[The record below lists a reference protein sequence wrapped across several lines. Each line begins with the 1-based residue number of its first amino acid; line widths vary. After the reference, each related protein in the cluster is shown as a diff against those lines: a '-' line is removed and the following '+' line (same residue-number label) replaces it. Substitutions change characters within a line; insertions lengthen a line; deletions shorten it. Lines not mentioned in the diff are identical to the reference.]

1 MIYRSLLILLFF
13 LINGA
18 KNYGQELNSNNSI
31 FNELARRDALL
42 SDEVDQIN
50 SFSLRPFP
58 FNVDSVVNNSE
69 PVRLDPIPVFSV
81 NKFNSN
87 RPYGWGDFG
96 LTSSVGIQ
104 NYISS
109 GLTAKLYLFNI
120 DFQPEF
126 IYVQNKSYFGF
137 PDDFPEIVN
146 QDRFLFYNHGDY
158 PELFGEGPFY
168 RFWWGQSKITFS
180 LGPIE
185 TGLSTKSIWWG
196 PGQWNSLT
204 FSNNSQSFPHLTM
217 KTATPINTFVGEFQ
231 SQLLLGRLNDSG
243 FAPTQ
248 HDELNNKYFRNFS
261 GDWRYLN
268 ALLISYSPKWIPGL
282 SVGFTRT
289 FQQYNENR
297 DNSFRSIF
305 PIFEAFQKKK
315 FFENGNS
322 VAYDNLAMDQ
332 QATVFGRFMSQK
344 AKGEIYFEY
353 GRRDH
358 AYNFKEAILN
368 PEHARAFIF
377 GFKKLFT
384 VPGIEDYFLQFRGEI
399 TQQQQS
405 INRIMRYFGAGGG
418 STWHTHYQVRG
429 FANYGQALGVGI
441 GTGSNIQSFEVGLV
455 DKFDKI
461 GLLFERLE
469 NHQDFFYRS
478 LYSSEENKPWVDLSI
493 GFLFD
498 KRWDQFL
505 LSSKVQLINGRNYQ
519 WQLDPNSTPEFPK
532 GKHLFSVHSQVS
544 LIYLFQ
550 KNQQLNP

>member
-1 MIYRSLLILLFF
+1 MINRSVWILLFF

-18 KNYGQELNSNNSI
+18 KNYGQELTSNNSI

-42 SDEVDQIN
+42 SNEVDQIN

-58 FNVDSVVNNSE
+58 FNIDSVVINSE

-109 GLTAKLYLFNI
+109 GFTAKVYFFNV

-126 IYVQNKSYFGF
+126 IYIQNKPYSGF
-137 PDDFPEIVN
+137 PDDFTENVN
-146 QDRFLFYNHGDY
+146 EDRFLFFNHGDY
-158 PELFGEGPFY
+158 PELFGNGPFH

-217 KTATPINTFVGEFQ
+217 KTARPIKTFLGEFQ

-248 HDELNNKYFRNFS
+248 HQDLNNTYFQSFS

-268 ALLISYSPKWIPGL
+268 ALLVSYAPKWIPGL

-332 QATVFGRFMSQK
+332 QATVFGRFVSPK

-368 PEHARAFIF
+368 PEHARAFIV
-377 GFKKLFT
+377 GFKKLLT
-384 VPGIEDYFLQFRGEI
+384 VPGIEDYLLQFRGEV

-405 INRIMRYFGAGGG
+405 INRIMRYPGPGGG

-429 FANYGQALGVGI
+429 FANYGQALGVGV
-441 GTGSNIQSFEVGLV
+441 GTGSNIQSLEVGLV
-455 DKFDKI
+455 DKYDKM

-469 NHQDFFYRS
+469 NHQ
-478 LYSSEENKPWVDLSI
+478 I
-493 GFLFD
+493 FL
-498 KRWDQFL
+498 
-505 LSSKVQLINGRNYQ
+505 
-519 WQLDPNSTPEFPK
+519 
-532 GKHLFSVHSQVS
+532 
-544 LIYLFQ
+544 
-550 KNQQLNP
+550 